1 MRVKIAK
8 CFATF
13 ALAASMCF
21 APFAQAAYANTAVLT
36 AGGTALATVLA
47 AYGINVANSD
57 GTLDPAKLWTTW
69 TGFLDD
75 VTSDM
80 VAEARSAA
88 IASNPDY
95 FNNVLAW
102 DQGGREKIE
111 ADFIDWGQTGTI
123 PLDAIG
129 IAQSGAL
136 GLLPFLLSL
145 FIADQVGS
153 SSTADI
159 PSFMLGD
166 VKISLAY
173 SGDTIPGLGGRYNKH
188 QYSSAAYAYYADYG
202 VWTILYGDGSSNPE
216 SSGKVMLS
224 VDANKRF
231 YFGRWSSYSRVWP
244 EGSENQY
251 DFLNYNR
258 DLALSLD
265 LQYRYLDDISTI
277 WLKPGCSL
285 YIQDTYGYLTGER
298 YALVPVYDP
307 AAGGWNTSI
316 GTVTDNPDVN
326 LGHDYWD
333 DAKDRVDVLNP
344 AAGAAVIGADAVIDG
359 DYIANRGSLGVITD
373 WADINSWADALAR
386 AHAGVAEGALD
397 GTISGTATGTAVNV
411 GTGELVTDAVGEL
424 VKPDAGTSLS
434 PSKDFDWGKFLDP
447 SLYLVFPFCLPWD
460 LVELVKTLSA
470 EPQAPV
476 IDWPMPS
483 LTGQQNLHVD
493 LSPWSPVAAVLRA
506 GELMVAAVGLI
517 WITKT
522 MIRN

>member
-8 CFATF
+8 CFAVV
-13 ALAASMCF
+13 ALAASMCL
-21 APFAQAAYANTAVLT
+21 APFAQAAYANTAALT
-36 AGGTALATVLA
+36 AGGTALASVLA
-47 AYGINVANSD
+47 VYGINVANSD

-80 VAEARSAA
+80 VDEARSAA

-123 PLDAIG
+123 PLDALSIS
-129 IAQSGAL
+129 QSGAL
-136 GLLPFLLSL
+136 GLIPFLLSL
-145 FIADQVGS
+145 FMADQVVSGADLPMSDGMFWELADGTRYYAVPSDNPFGYFTKPVNLSAEVSSAVAGKTLLFVSYYPSSAYFNSGVTGGS
-153 SSTADI
+153 AVYCDSYIFETAKKINLVGGLVVSPNSSNFSNWCNMRVTQ
-159 PSFMLGD
+159 S
-166 VKISLAY
+166 ISLAPDSNAVFWPDGTRHSSY
-173 SGDTIPGLGGRYNKH
+173 RYFDNGPVYFLSNLALGG
-188 QYSSAAYAYYADYG
+188 
-202 VWTILYGDGSSNPE
+202 
-216 SSGKVMLS
+216 
-224 VDANKRF
+224 
-231 YFGRWSSYSRVWP
+231 
-244 EGSENQY
+244 
-251 DFLNYNR
+251 DFVITRPN
-258 DLALSLD
+258 
-265 LQYRYLDDISTI
+265 
-277 WLKPGCSL
+277 
-285 YIQDTYGYLTGER
+285 
-298 YALVPVYDP
+298 
-307 AAGGWNTSI
+307 
-316 GTVTDNPDVN
+316 VTDNPDVN

-333 DAKDRVDVLNP
+333 DAKANKDILNP
-344 AAGAAVIGADAVIDG
+344 AAGASVVGSDLVIDG

-386 AHAGVAEGALD
+386 AHAGVIDGALD

-411 GTGELVTDAVGEL
+411 GTGELVTDTVGEL
-424 VKPDAGTSLS
+424 VKPDAGTSVS

-476 IDWPMPS
+476 IDLPMPT

-506 GELMVAAVGLI
+506 GELIVAAVGLI

>member
-8 CFATF
+8 CFAAV

-123 PLDAIG
+123 PLDALG
-129 IAQSGAL
+129 ISQSGAL
-136 GLLPFLLSL
+136 GLIPFLLSL
-145 FIADQVGS
+145 FIADQ
-153 SSTADI
+153 TTIMPDK
-159 PSFMLGD
+159 SFVIGD
-166 VKISLAY
+166 VVFTMTDQMPVTAYPDYKPLVFFTYGGYQYALATGSTGSFVDRWNFVIQDGGFGLAVGYLSNQIVYINDGQQWNLITGMSGYKSDLGGLRTYLGMSNSDQYFPAVLPLELISGLIFY
-173 SGDTIPGLGGRYNKH
+173 SGYTITINNRMTGESAVYN
-188 QYSSAAYAYYADYG
+188 
-202 VWTILYGDGSSNPE
+202 P
-216 SSGKVMLS
+216 SSGI
-224 VDANKRF
+224 
-231 YFGRWSSYSRVWP
+231 WSDS
-244 EGSENQY
+244 
-251 DFLNYNR
+251 
-258 DLALSLD
+258 
-265 LQYRYLDDISTI
+265 
-277 WLKPGCSL
+277 
-285 YIQDTYGYLTGER
+285 
-298 YALVPVYDP
+298 
-307 AAGGWNTSI
+307 
-316 GTVTDNPDVN
+316 VTDNPDVN

-333 DAKDRVDVLNP
+333 DAKENKDILNP
-344 AAGAAVIGADAVIDG
+344 AAGASIIGADAVIDG
-359 DYIANRGSLGVITD
+359 DYIADRGSLGVITD

-386 AHAGVAEGALD
+386 AHAGVSEGALD
-397 GTISGTATGTAVNV
+397 GTISTTQTGTAVNV

-424 VKPDAGTSLS
+424 VKPDAGTSVS

-470 EPQAPV
+470 DPQAPV
-476 IDWPMPS
+476 IDWPMPT
-483 LTGQQNLHVD
+483 LTGQQKLHVD

-506 GELMVAAVGLI
+506 GELVVAAVGLI

>member
-1 MRVKIAK
+1 
-8 CFATF
+8 
-13 ALAASMCF
+13 
-21 APFAQAAYANTAVLT
+21 
-36 AGGTALATVLA
+36 
-47 AYGINVANSD
+47 
-57 GTLDPAKLWTTW
+57 
-69 TGFLDD
+69 
-75 VTSDM
+75 
-80 VAEARSAA
+80 
-88 IASNPDY
+88 
-95 FNNVLAW
+95 
-102 DQGGREKIE
+102 
-111 ADFIDWGQTGTI
+111 
-123 PLDAIG
+123 
-129 IAQSGAL
+129 
-136 GLLPFLLSL
+136 
-145 FIADQVGS
+145 
-153 SSTADI
+153 
-159 PSFMLGD
+159 
-166 VKISLAY
+166 
-173 SGDTIPGLGGRYNKH
+173 
-188 QYSSAAYAYYADYG
+188 
-202 VWTILYGDGSSNPE
+202 
-216 SSGKVMLS
+216 MLS

-231 YFGRWSSYSRVWP
+231 HFGQWSSYSRVWP

-265 LQYRYLDDISTI
+265 TQYRYLDDISTI

-285 YIQDTYGYLTGER
+285 YIKDTYGYLTGER

-411 GTGELVTDAVGEL
+411 GTGELVTDAVGDL
-424 VKPDAGTSLS
+424 VKPNAGTSLS

-460 LVELVKTLSA
+460 LVELVKTLIA
-470 EPQAPV
+470 DPQAPV
-476 IDWPMPS
+476 IDWPMPT

-506 GELMVAAVGLI
+506 GELVVAAVGLI